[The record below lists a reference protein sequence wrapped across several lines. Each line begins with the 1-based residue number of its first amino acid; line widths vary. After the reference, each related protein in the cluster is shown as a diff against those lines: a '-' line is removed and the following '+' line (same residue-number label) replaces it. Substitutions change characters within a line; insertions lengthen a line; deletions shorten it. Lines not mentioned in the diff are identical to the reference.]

1 MYILRG
7 LSAGV
12 LLICLGLMGTAAAA
26 EPAEQP
32 PDEDK
37 IVDVIEYTVQS
48 GDTFFNLA
56 QRFYKDA
63 EKSYIIQNANR
74 DLDPTKL
81 KPGDKIWIP
90 LTATGKAWWE
100 MQGHK
105 AEDAV
110 TEQLSTLFDL
120 SPGAKRS
127 AQLSVGMG
135 FWLFTAFTFIVAIG
149 VLMWF
154 ASKIARIPGASFRK
168 AALCTTAEMVCMVGL
183 VFALQRFI
191 DFMAGYEKIVPIL
204 EAGSPYGV
212 IVVLVLADLLIL
224 RVVFR
229 IGWLR
234 SFALSVSRL
243 AAMVAVVAV
252 LFGLA
257 SVINIIWPSG
267 T

>member
-1 MYILRG
+1 MNSLRS
-7 LSAGV
+7 LSAAV
-12 LLICLGLMGTAAAA
+12 LLLCLGLMGTAAAA

-32 PDEDK
+32 LDEEK
-37 IVDVIEYTVQS
+37 FVIEYTIQS

-56 QRFYKDA
+56 QKFYNDA
-63 EKSYIIQNANR
+63 EKSYIIQKANP
-74 DLDPTKL
+74 DLDPKKL
-81 KPGDKIWIP
+81 KPGDKILIP
-90 LTATGKAWWE
+90 VTAAEKAWWE
-100 MQGHK
+100 MQGQK

-110 TEQLSTLFDL
+110 IKQLSRLFDL

-135 FWLFTAFTFIVAIG
+135 FWFFTAFNFVVAVG
-149 VLMWF
+149 LLMWF

-168 AALCTTAEMVCMVGL
+168 AALCTAAEMACMVGL
-183 VFALQRFI
+183 FFALQWFI

-204 EAGSPYGV
+204 DAGSPYGV

>member
-1 MYILRG
+1 MNGLRS
-7 LSAGV
+7 LCAGV

-26 EPAEQP
+26 EPAEEP
-32 PDEDK
+32 LDEDK
-37 IVDVIEYTVQS
+37 FVDVVEYTIES

-63 EKSYIIQNANR
+63 EKSYIIENANAN
-74 DLDPTKL
+74 LNPKKL
-81 KPGDKIWIP
+81 KPGDKIRIP
-90 LTATGKAWWE
+90 VTATGKAWWE
-100 MQGHK
+100 MHGQK

-110 TEQLSTLFDL
+110 EERLSFFGL
-120 SPGAKRS
+120 SPEAIRS
-127 AQLSVGMG
+127 AQLSVGIG
-135 FWLFTAFTFIVAIG
+135 FWFFTAFNVIVAIG
-149 VLMWF
+149 LLMWF
-154 ASKIARIPGASFRK
+154 ASKIARIPEVSFRK
-168 AALCTTAEMVCMVGL
+168 AALCTAAEMACMVGL
-183 VFALQRFI
+183 VFALLGFI
-191 DFMAGYEKIVPIL
+191 DFMSGYERIKPIL

-243 AAMVAVVAV
+243 AAMAAVVAV

>member
-1 MYILRG
+1 MNSLRG

-12 LLICLGLMGTAAAA
+12 LLVCLGLMGTAAAA

-32 PDEDK
+32 PDEDE
-37 IVDVIEYTVQS
+37 IVDVIDYTIQS
-48 GDTFFNLA
+48 GDTFFKLA
-56 QRFYKDA
+56 QKFYKDA
-63 EKSYIIQNANR
+63 EKSYIIQNANAG
-74 DLDPTKL
+74 LDPKKL
-81 KPGDKIWIP
+81 KPGDKIRIP
-90 LTATGKAWWE
+90 VTAAGKAWWE
-100 MQGHK
+100 NEGQK
-105 AEDAV
+105 AEDAFE
-110 TEQLSTLFDL
+110 EQLSSLFNL
-120 SPGAKRS
+120 SPEVMRPAK
-127 AQLSVGMG
+127 LSLGMG
-135 FWLFTAFTFIVAIG
+135 IWLFRALSFIVAVG
-149 VLMWF
+149 LLMWF

-168 AALCTTAEMVCMVGL
+168 ATLCTAAEMACMVGL

-191 DFMAGYEKIVPIL
+191 DFMSGYEKIEPIL
-204 EAGSPYGV
+204 DASSPYGV

-224 RVVFR
+224 RVIYR